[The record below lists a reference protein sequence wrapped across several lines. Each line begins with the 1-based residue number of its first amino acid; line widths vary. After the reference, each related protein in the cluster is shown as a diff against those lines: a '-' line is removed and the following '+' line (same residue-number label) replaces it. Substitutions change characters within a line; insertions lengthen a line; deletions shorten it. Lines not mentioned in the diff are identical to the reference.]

1 MRALKVLRLDDPH
14 IIDLVD
20 PHFSGGMN
28 NFVSIEQDA
37 DMGDFSLFIV
47 EKSQIAGTRLFQESD
62 SFTLTGLLMRI
73 A

>member
-37 DMGDFSLFIV
+37 DMGDLPLFIV
-47 EKSQIAGTRLFQESD
+47 EKGQIAGARFFEESD
-62 SFTLTGLLMRI
+62 CFALTGLLMRI